1 MQALRRALELAP
13 GETQA
18 EALLGWALMLQEQ
31 YDEAMATFAHVLE
44 KEPSNTLA
52 RVNVGYICLKKRIFG
67 EAIEHLSRVIRQD
80 SDRKATLYA
89 HYYLGLVYLEREM
102 FTDAGRLSR
111 ARDPAGP
118 QPGGSPLRA
127 GPRALVRRPA
137 GRSEAGLGGRS
148 GRGELLTLV
157 GPLPPA
163 ARAGQ
168 RGRGGATVFGGLVLL
183 LLSLQ
188 APPPP
193 TWEQVQVGRVTLTAP
208 RSGDAARPRA
218 RRSRPIAPR
227 VWPGYR
233 PPGAGTHP
241 AHRSRPTPQA
251 FAKLS
256 GGRVPSWGVGLAMPG
271 GRAIVVRAD
280 APDPL
285 GALKHELAH
294 LALHDA
300 VRVRVPLWFD
310 EGYAVVAAGEWDR
323 MEALRLNLAVVRGA
337 AGDLQALDA
346 ALRQSESEAATAYAL
361 AGSAVLLLARSNPA
375 QSLDALFAKLGAGT
389 GFEEAV
395 GITTG
400 YTLGTF
406 ERAWQKD
413 LRRQYG
419 WFVWLVAGG
428 GWAILGVVVLVLA
441 RWRRRRDAPAA
452 GCPGLGLGCD
462 RRRAYF
468 AKRNA
473 GPD

>member
-1 MQALRRALELAP
+1 MQ
-13 GETQA
+13 
-18 EALLGWALMLQEQ
+18 
-31 YDEAMATFAHVLE
+31 
-44 KEPSNTLA
+44 
-52 RVNVGYICLKKRIFG
+52 
-67 EAIEHLSRVIRQD
+67 
-80 SDRKATLYA
+80 
-89 HYYLGLVYLEREM
+89 LGLALAEQA
-102 FTDAGRLSR
+102 DR
-111 ARDPAGP
+111 A
-118 QPGGSPLRA
+118 QN
-127 GPRALVRRPA
+127 
-137 GRSEAGLGGRS
+137 
-148 GRGELLTLV
+148 
-157 GPLPPA
+157 
-163 ARAGQ
+163 
-168 RGRGGATVFGGLVLL
+168 
-183 LLSLQ
+183 
-188 APPPP
+188 
-193 TWEQVQVGRVTLTAP
+193 
-208 RSGDAARPRA
+208 
-218 RRSRPIAPR
+218 
-227 VWPGYR
+227 WPGIGR
-233 PPGAGTHP
+233 RVPGPMRLIVAP
-241 AHRSRPTPQA
+241 DVAA
-251 FAKLS
+251 FTRLS

-337 AGDLQALDA
+337 AGDLQTLDA

-375 QSLDALFAKLGAGT
+375 QSLDALIAKLASGT

-441 RWRRRRDAPAA
+441 RLRRRRDAP
-452 GCPGLGLGCD
+452 
-462 RRRAYF
+462 RRA
-468 AKRNA
+468 ALDWGWDVTEDEPILQNETPAPIDPERP
-473 GPD
+473 GD